1 VRRRTD
7 GNKNKGLVGMKP
19 LAPNLISKTSV
30 QTTAYSKRQ
39 FALILPST
47 STSLITR
54 QTTLQRDCNP
64 DKHPSNNTTNRATPM
79 RYQSIIA
86 RLYRQRYIMRGAIIV
101 ISATDQTRV
110 SDLTERRGC

>member
-47 STSLITR
+47 STSPISR
-54 QTTLQRDCNP
+54 QSTPRYDSTEWETVRKSDQI
-64 DKHPSNNTTNRATPM
+64 RATNTI
-79 RYQSIIA
+79 SA
-86 RLYRQRYIMRGAIIV
+86 RLKA
-101 ISATDQTRV
+101 
-110 SDLTERRGC
+110 C